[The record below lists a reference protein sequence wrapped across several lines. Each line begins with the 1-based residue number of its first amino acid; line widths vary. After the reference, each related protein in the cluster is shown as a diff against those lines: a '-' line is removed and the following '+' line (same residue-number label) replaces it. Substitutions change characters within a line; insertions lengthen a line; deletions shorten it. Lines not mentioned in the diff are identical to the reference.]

1 MRRLLSLSFFS
12 LLVACPGPVQR
23 THLGAVQG
31 DEDIPAPAP
40 SVASYETTVPSGEA
54 VIGGG
59 DVAGVATGVAAAAA
73 ARHVAI
79 VGDPRLA
86 TLSSWIA
93 DRLGEDGDPPTA
105 EVLEF
110 FAQNLG
116 LVEPVPHVIVL
127 GLPDRASIPDQV
139 ERAVDQFLARQTYTH
154 YGAVMLPRDGAW
166 LIVITLSWRFPTLEA
181 VPRAPTAGPL
191 VLRGAL
197 DESHH
202 NPVIA
207 VQAPNGEVSRLPA
220 GAGPTFDVHVPLV
233 AGNGEYHVEILARGE
248 HGEGVMAN
256 FPVFLGTDVPR
267 VLHLHREAA
276 TSGSSDVASVQADL
290 LRLVNETRTTA
301 GLAPLIV
308 DPRIEAIALAHS
320 QDMVEHD
327 FTGHESPSTG
337 TPADRV
343 RAAGLH
349 SGLVLENIGR
359 GYSAAEIHR
368 GLLASPG
375 HRANLVNP
383 DANVIG
389 IGVVADESDGR
400 TAYVATQVFL
410 RFAQPIDVTGAPA
423 IVLQAI
429 NHARTA
435 RGASALESEPNL
447 QAAADA
453 SAREF
458 FSDPALS
465 TQDVVDHAT
474 TSLRRFSIAFR
485 RLGGLVAVVTA
496 LGEAEELEP
505 SFDDDVDYVG
515 IGVAQGTRPDT
526 GENAIVVVIMLG
538 WAR

>member
-1 MRRLLSLSFFS
+1 MRRALSLSLFS
-12 LLVACPGPVQR
+12 LLVACPGPAQR
-23 THLGAVQG
+23 THLGTGQG
-31 DEDIPAPAP
+31 EEDIPAPAP
-40 SVASYETTVPSGEA
+40 SVASYETAVPAGDA

-59 DVAGVATGVAAAAA
+59 DVSGVATGITAAAS
-73 ARHVAI
+73 ARSVSLT
-79 VGDPRLA
+79 GDPRLA

-93 DRLGEDGDPPTA
+93 DRLGENGDPPTA

-139 ERAVDQFLARQTYTH
+139 QRAVDQFLARQTYTH
-154 YGAVMLPRDGAW
+154 YGAVMLPRSGVW
-166 LIVITLSWRFPTLEA
+166 VVVITLSWRFPTLEA

-191 VLRGAL
+191 VLRGSL
-197 DESHH
+197 DATHH

-207 VQAPNGEVSRLPA
+207 VQAPSGEVSRLPA
-220 GAGPTFDVHVPLV
+220 GAGPTFDVRVPLA
-233 AGNGEYHVEILARGE
+233 AGNGEYHIELLARGE
-248 HGEGVMAN
+248 HGESVMAN
-256 FPVFLGTDVPR
+256 FPVFLGTEVPR
-267 VLHLHREAA
+267 VLHVRHDEA
-276 TSGSSDVASVQADL
+276 TSGSTDVATVRSDL
-290 LRLVNETRTTA
+290 LRLLNETRAEA
-301 GLAPLIV
+301 GLAPLTI
-308 DPRIEAIALAHS
+308 DPRIEEVALAHS
-320 QDMVEHD
+320 QDMVAHD
-327 FTGHESPSTG
+327 FTGHESPTTG
-337 TPADRV
+337 SPADRV
-343 RAAGLH
+343 RTAGLH

-359 GYSAAEIHR
+359 GYSATEIHR

-383 DANVIG
+383 DANVVG

-400 TAYVATQVFL
+400 TAFVATQVFL
-410 RFAQPIDVTGAPA
+410 RFAQPIDVAGAPA
-423 IVLQAI
+423 IVLEAI

-458 FSDPALS
+458 FSDPSLS